1 MSQTDKASR
10 LQIHGRA
17 AAAKTYKQAE
27 EMSVVQFCIK
37 PPGGRT
43 QYSEYSDLTNTKY
56 QSGSGFSTSSSSPVG
71 GLLGYN
77 EHSLP

>member
-10 LQIHGRA
+10 LQIRGRA
-17 AAAKTYKQAE
+17 VAAKTYKQAE

-37 PPGGRT
+37 LPGGRT
-43 QYSEYSDLTNTKY
+43 QYSDLTNTKH

-77 EHSLP
+77 E